1 MQEYTSPIPFKK
13 PDLSRFNFTV
23 TESVSEQYGEQV
35 AITAKLLGRPFF
47 QLHKIFEKEGWT
59 LEEITSAYQNA
70 TKHSGN
76 CAPEIA
82 WWANR
87 KRRNKV
93 GDN

>member
-1 MQEYTSPIPFKK
+1 MQHEYQSPMTFKK

-23 TESVSEQYGEQV
+23 TGTSSEQYGEQV

-76 CAPEIA
+76 CEPVIA
-82 WWANR
+82 WWADR

-93 GDN
+93 

>member
-1 MQEYTSPIPFKK
+1 MTFKK

-35 AITAKLLGRPFF
+35 ARTAKLLGRPFF

-59 LEEITSAYQNA
+59 LEEITSAYQKA

>member
-1 MQEYTSPIPFKK
+1 MQEYTSPMTFKK

-59 LEEITSAYQNA
+59 LEEITRAYQNA

-76 CAPEIA
+76 CEPAIA

-93 GDN
+93 